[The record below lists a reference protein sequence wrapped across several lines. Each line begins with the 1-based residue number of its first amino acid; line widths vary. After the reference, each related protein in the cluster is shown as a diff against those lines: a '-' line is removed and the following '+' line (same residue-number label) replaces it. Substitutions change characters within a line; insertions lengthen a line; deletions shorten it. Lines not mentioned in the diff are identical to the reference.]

1 LTVLRERLKNTHQA
15 YSFTCK
21 LTRGLL

>member
-1 LTVLRERLKNTHQA
+1 LTVLRERLKNTHQV